1 MAISTIRF
9 ASYTHLSDADAE
21 KTPEA
26 DLKSGP
32 TTLHFIFVDNTAN
45 AAEDEYLKIWDATSP
60 NEETD
65 EPDFV
70 IFIPQGVTVA
80 IPLPV
85 GNGYTIATGLSYIGT
100 VTQANTTAQVSPTA
114 SMKVWFLTAA

>member
-9 ASYTHLSDADAE
+9 GSYTLLADADAE

-26 DLKSGP
+26 DIKSGP
-32 TTLHFIFVDNTAN
+32 TTLHSIFVDNSAN

-60 NEETD
+60 NEASD

-70 IFIPQGVTVA
+70 IFIPQGKTVV

-85 GNGYTIATGLSYIGT
+85 GGGYTIATGLSYIGT
-100 VTQANTTAQVSPTA
+100 VTQANTAAQTSPTA
-114 SMKVWFLTAA
+114 SMKVLFLTAA